1 MRSDFAIMSNDVLQI
16 FAMSSDDYTTF
27 LSTLTPAAQ
36 DVVRAIFQAGTL
48 DSEDVYYAIVTDDFE
63 SWLFADFADEPF
75 LAGGF
80 GLRLHVVLVIII
92 CHGFD
97 IAHDAAFGYGAEEH
111 AMAAEITVAFHLQR
125 HKGVDIF

>member
-1 MRSDFAIMSNDVLQI
+1 MSNDVLQI

-63 SWLFADFADEPF
+63 SWLFADFAEEPGDEIPKNM
-75 LAGGF
+75 LAPYGEPVDVMVKSGYIGGDF
-80 GLRLHVVLVIII
+80 IRWP
-92 CHGFD
+92 D
-97 IAHDAAFGYGAEEH
+97 
-111 AMAAEITVAFHLQR
+111 
-125 HKGVDIF
+125 